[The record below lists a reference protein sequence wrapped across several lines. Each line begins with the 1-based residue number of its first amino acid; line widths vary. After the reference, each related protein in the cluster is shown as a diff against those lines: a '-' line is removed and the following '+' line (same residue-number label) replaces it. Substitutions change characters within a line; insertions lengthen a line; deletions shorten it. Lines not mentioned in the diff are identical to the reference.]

1 MHVSRSDETDLLARA
16 KAGCVGAFAE
26 ALEPHLPMLYAYSRV
41 LCGNHHT
48 AEEVVQETALI
59 AYRRLNCLFPE
70 ADFAAWLKAIA
81 RRLAL
86 AARRQDAK
94 LTPLVEEAMEAA
106 YDDPGP
112 QAVAAEREALAE
124 CLKTLDGRTE
134 QIVRGHYF
142 RGSPLAELAAA
153 LDLKLNTVKSILHRA
168 RQALRD
174 CLRRRLG
181 WEVGP

>member
-1 MHVSRSDETDLLARA
+1 MAGSDETDLLAKA
-16 KAGCVGAFAE
+16 KAGSAEAFAE
-26 ALEPHLPMLYAYSRV
+26 VLEPHLPMLYAYSRA

-48 AEEVVQETALI
+48 AEDVVQQSALV

-70 ADFAAWLKAIA
+70 ADFAAWLRAIA

-86 AARRQDAK
+86 AARRLDAK
-94 LTPLVEEAMEAA
+94 LTLIEAA
-106 YDDPGP
+106 IEGAYNDPEPNAG
-112 QAVAAEREALAE
+112 AAEREALAE
-124 CLKTLDGRTE
+124 CLKTLDGRAE

-142 RGSPLAELAAA
+142 QGAPLTELVAT
-153 LDLKLNTVKSILHRA
+153 LDVKLNTVKSILFRA
-168 RQALRD
+168 RQALRE

>member
-1 MHVSRSDETDLLARA
+1 MHVSGSDETDLLAKA
-16 KAGCVGAFAE
+16 KAGCAEAFAE
-26 ALEPHLPMLYAYSRV
+26 SLEPHLPMLYAYSRA

-48 AEEVVQETALI
+48 AEDVVQETALI

-70 ADFAAWLKAIA
+70 ADFAAWLRAIA

-86 AARRQDAK
+86 AARRLDAK
-94 LTPLVEEAMEAA
+94 LTLVEGAIEAA
-106 YDDPGP
+106 YNEPEP
-112 QAVAAEREALAE
+112 KAIVAEREALSE
-124 CLKTLDGRTE
+124 CLKALDGRAE

-142 RGSPLAELAAA
+142 QGAPLAELVAT

-168 RQALRD
+168 RQALRE

>member
-1 MHVSRSDETDLLARA
+1 MRVSNSDECDLLAKA
-16 KAGCVGAFAE
+16 KAGCAEAFAE

-41 LCGNHHT
+41 LCGNHNT
-48 AEEVVQETALI
+48 AEDVVQETALV

-70 ADFAAWLKAIA
+70 VDFAAWLRAIA

-94 LTPLVEEAMEAA
+94 LTPLIEEAMEAA
-106 YDDPGP
+106 YNDPAP
-112 QAVAAEREALAE
+112 DTIAAEREALTE

-142 RGSPLAELAAA
+142 QGSLLAELAAV
-153 LDLKLNTVKSILHRA
+153 LNLKLNTVKSILHRA
-168 RQALRD
+168 RQALRE

-181 WEVGP
+181 WEVG